1 MQKKENFVVSQ
12 ENWSLHRKGYLD
24 QRRHMD
30 KVKEAI
36 KNNLPDL
43 ISEESI
49 IMSNGRDLVKIPI
62 RSLDEY
68 KIRYNHNKTKHV
80 GQGDGKSNIGD
91 IIARDSSGKGKEG
104 SGKGKKAGDQP
115 GIDYYEAEISL
126 EEIEEVLF
134 KELELPNL
142 KQRERAEV
150 KTEKI
155 EFNDVRKKGLKIG
168 RAHV

>member
-1 MQKKENFVVSQ
+1 MQNKENFVVSK
-12 ENWSLHRKGYLD
+12 EDWSLHRKGYLD

-68 KIRYNHNKTKHV
+68 KIRYNHNKSKHV
-80 GQGDGKSNIGD
+80 GQGDGESNIGD
-91 IIARDSSGKGKEG
+91 IVARDSSAKGKT
-104 SGKGKKAGDQP
+104 GD
-115 GIDYYEAEISL
+115 
-126 EEIEEVLF
+126 
-134 KELELPNL
+134 
-142 KQRERAEV
+142 
-150 KTEKI
+150 
-155 EFNDVRKKGLKIG
+155 RKS
-168 RAHV
+168 VV